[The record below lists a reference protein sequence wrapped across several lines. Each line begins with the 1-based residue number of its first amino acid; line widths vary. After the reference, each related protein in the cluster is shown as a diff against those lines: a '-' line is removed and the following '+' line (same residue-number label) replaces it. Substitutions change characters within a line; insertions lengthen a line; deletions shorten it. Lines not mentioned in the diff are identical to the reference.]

1 MSTDC
6 QNYFGLRNPSDH
18 IEKTH
23 EFYTLYYLFQIF
35 KELNPSYFNKNERY
49 NYKNKIQALNN
60 FHIR

>member
-6 QNYFGLRNPSDH
+6 QSYFGLRNPSDH

-35 KELNPSYFNKNERY
+35 KELNPSYLIKMMVQVVLEF
-49 NYKNKIQALNN
+49 ILL
-60 FHIR
+60 I